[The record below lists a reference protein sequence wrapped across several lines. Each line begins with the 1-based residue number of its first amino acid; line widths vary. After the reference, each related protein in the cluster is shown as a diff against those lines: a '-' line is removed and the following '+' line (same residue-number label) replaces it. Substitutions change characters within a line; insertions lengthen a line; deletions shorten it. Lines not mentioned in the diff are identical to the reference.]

1 MVVISHEGCVKGEIF
16 AEKVVVNGVVNGSC
30 YANAVEI
37 LEKGKITGSAFSDN
51 LSIDRGGL
59 FFGDIHPMEA
69 STVSSID
76 KNNSQLT
83 APENN
88 SGTPKQLEAE
98 SVKKVANK

>member
-16 AEKVVVNGVVNGSC
+16 AEKIVVNGVVNGSC

-59 FFGDIHPMEA
+59 FFGDIHPMEKPA
-69 STVSSID
+69 VSSID
-76 KNNSQLT
+76 KNSSQLA
-83 APENN
+83 APEKN
-88 SGTPKQLEAE
+88 SGAPKQLEPE
-98 SVKKVANK
+98 SAKKVVNK